1 MAMPNLD
8 NINDFSQRLNVEA
21 GKLKGNNWTR
31 DMLVEISDTL
41 ISMQKEIRWA
51 LQNLDYGNMPSVQVD
66 VDGVKTKLTDAT
78 GDIATIKES
87 GHELSRMIESNKV
100 LINGEVKRL
109 NDVID
114 EKTGNL
120 LKGLDAIKKEMST
133 IKQTADEVS
142 IKVESTKKE
151 FDKKVEDVEKAL
163 DKTVNDHVKVIENS
177 IAELKVKDDSISS
190 TIANI
195 KNEFDGKVSTIS
207 SSVQEVKETANS
219 YSRVIKE
226 TKTTLDGKINDVNSR
241 LNGKVDSSDFN
252 GRQLISMINMDSSSA
267 TIRSSKITLESYSNI
282 LRSPDGRVELRL
294 EDSQGGGYGDPTMRL
309 RMRQNSYDRFD
320 DVLRVDYPVQQPS
333 ITIGNRNKYNSS
345 TRNNAIT
352 RVNMQGVIVDGWYNY
367 HASTDVSDL

>member
-87 GHELSRMIESNKV
+87 GHEMSRMIESNKV

-120 LKGLDAIKKEMST
+120 LKGLDAIKKEMSA

-226 TKTTLDGKINDVNSR
+226 TKTTLDGKINDINSK
-241 LNGKVDSSDFN
+241 LNG
-252 GRQLISMINMDSSSA
+252 RELISMINMDSSSA

-309 RMRQNSYDRFD
+309 RMRQNSYERFD
-320 DVLRVDYPVQQPS
+320 DVLRVNYPVEQPS

-352 RVNMQGVIVDGWYNY
+352 RVNLQGVIVDGWYNY
-367 HASTDVSDL
+367 HPSTDVSDL